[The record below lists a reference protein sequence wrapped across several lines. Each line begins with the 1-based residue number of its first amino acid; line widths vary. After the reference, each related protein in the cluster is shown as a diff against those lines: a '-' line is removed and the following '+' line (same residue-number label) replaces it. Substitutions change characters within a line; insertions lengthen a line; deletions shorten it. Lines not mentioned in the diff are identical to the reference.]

1 MVFDKTGTLSLGRP
15 LVTSVVT
22 LDETVTADDVLSLS
36 ASGELTRGTLSPKRS
51 SR

>member
-1 MVFDKTGTLSLGRP
+1 MSFDKAGTLTLGRP

-22 LDETVTADDVLSLS
+22 VDETVTADEALSLA